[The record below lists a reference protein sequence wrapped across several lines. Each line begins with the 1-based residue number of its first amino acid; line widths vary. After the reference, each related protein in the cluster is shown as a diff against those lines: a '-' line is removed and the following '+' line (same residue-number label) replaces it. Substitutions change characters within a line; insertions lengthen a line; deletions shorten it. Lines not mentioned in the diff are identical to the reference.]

1 MFLLTPEDVEI
12 TSIQHPRRGQ
22 KVPILSYQNKTF
34 RLLSV
39 FGAHQQAE
47 ARTSWQTFGENQS
60 KVCVLLEEPHR
71 YSVWRL
77 VRIDK
82 GLLESAAP
90 ASYIK
95 ACLLMTQSLYSDI
108 EQLLGSDQA
117 EQFGVALATSTTRQM
132 SAVGGFEAML
142 RIAPLTEALPQWD
155 DADISTLL
163 LALHRL
169 GTQFFGRSRF
179 TKQTLSALKA
189 LPSKDNAAFTDWL
202 QRSLI
207 SNLWLSRRV

>member
-1 MFLLTPEDVEI
+1 MFLLTLEDVEI
-12 TSIQHPRRGQ
+12 TSIQHPRRDQ

-47 ARTSWQTFGENQS
+47 AHTSWQTFGKNQS

-71 YSVWRL
+71 YSVWQL

-90 ASYIK
+90 ASHIK
-95 ACLLMTQSLYSDI
+95 ACILMTQSLHSDI
-108 EQLLGSDQA
+108 EQLLSSDQA

-132 SAVGGFEAML
+132 SAIGGFEAML
-142 RIAPLTEALPQWD
+142 RIDPLVEKLPQWD

-163 LALHRL
+163 LTLHRL
-169 GTQFFGRSRF
+169 GVQFFGRSRF
-179 TKQTLSALKA
+179 TKRTLSALDV
-189 LPSKDNAAFTDWL
+189 LPSNDNAAFTDWL